1 MRPVRAAWYPP
12 LVSASPGR
20 ACPACGGP
28 ERSWAS
34 KNKHQL
40 TRCRNC
46 GTVVAR
52 REDDAAPSSADYES
66 YHAEATF
73 APAASTQGSLD
84 ALVSDACRYRHQ
96 GRWLDFGYGEGSLLQ
111 AAQRCGWECAGVEVS
126 PHALAFGRSRGWTV
140 FDPAEALGRLP
151 PGAFDVVTLVEV
163 IEHLPEPARALSCAV
178 GWLRP
183 GGLLFLTTPNADS
196 LNRRVLGPRW
206 SVVCPPEHLTIWSA
220 RGLRVVLRRLGL
232 ARLRVRT
239 HGLNPVEILAS
250 VRWATDRPVHRQQ
263 AAEALSGAFG
273 RTATRRLFKK
283 VANGTLSLLGIGD
296 TIKVW
301 CERPT

>member
-1 MRPVRAAWYPP
+1 MH
-12 LVSASPGR
+12 
-20 ACPACGGP
+20 
-28 ERSWAS
+28 EWAS
-34 KNKHQL
+34 KNGHCL
-40 TRCRNC
+40 ARCERCR
-46 GTVVAR
+46 TVLAHR
-52 REDDAAPSSADYES
+52 GDETASSGADYGS

-84 ALVSDACRYRHQ
+84 ALVADACRYRHQ

-111 AAQRCGWECAGVEVS
+111 VAQRYGWECAGVEVS
-126 PHALAFGRSRGWTV
+126 PHALAFGRTRGWTV
-140 FDPAEALGRLP
+140 FDPVEALDRIENGTY
-151 PGAFDVVTLVEV
+151 DVVTLVEV
-163 IEHLPEPARALSCAV
+163 IEHLPEPVRALRCAV

-206 SVVCPPEHLTIWSA
+206 SVFCPPEHLTIWSA
-220 RGLRVVLRRLGL
+220 RGLRIVLRGLGL
-232 ARLRVRT
+232 TRIRVRT
-239 HGLNPVEILAS
+239 HGLNPVEILAT
-250 VRWATDRPVHRQQ
+250 VRRATDRPVHRQQ
-263 AAEALSGAFG
+263 AAEALSGALG

-301 CERPT
+301 CERPR